1 MTQQVQANVQ
11 HIRWSRACQVPGAR
25 CQAVLF
31 TTTIVF
37 LDYVCTVC
45 MYVDLAVE
53 TIISPE

>member
-1 MTQQVQANVQ
+1 MCNTSDGHV
-11 HIRWSRACQVPGAR
+11 RARPYY
-25 CQAVLF
+25 LT

-37 LDYVCTVC
+37 LHYVLYDC

>member
-1 MTQQVQANVQ
+1 VTQQVQANVQ
-11 HIRWSRACQVPGAR
+11 HIRWSRACQ
-25 CQAVLF
+25 AVLL

-37 LDYVCTVC
+37 LHYVLYDC